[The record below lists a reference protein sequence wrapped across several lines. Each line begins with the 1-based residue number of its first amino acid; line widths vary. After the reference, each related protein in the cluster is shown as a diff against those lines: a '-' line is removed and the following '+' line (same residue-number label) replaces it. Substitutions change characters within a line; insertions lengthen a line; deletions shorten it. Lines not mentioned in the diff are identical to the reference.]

1 MLGENTD
8 STRGVIPNLN
18 QDLFQRISKSKK
30 NVAFLVTVSYL
41 EIYNEELRDLLTP
54 SSKLL
59 RIREHP
65 DAGIYVEGL
74 SEVVVTNEKELLD
87 LLNRGNKVRKIA
99 ETSMNMRSS
108 RSHTCFTICV
118 EQKQICDLPDKAN
131 RLTAKINLVDLAG
144 SERVAKTG
152 AVGDRLKEGAYINK
166 SLSCLGNVINAL
178 SKPTPSKSL
187 TFTTRT
193 FVVKITNTH
202 ANTGTPG
209 PHHEKHIPYR
219 DSKLTRLLQ
228 ESLGGNSLTA
238 MIATVSPC
246 VRGCIISSL
255 SITHSYH
262 LYTTHDYK
270 ITTRMFYART
280 QVQNYYETVSTLK
293 YANRAKNI
301 RNEVK
306 VNEDRNA
313 KIIRELRREIAR
325 LKKRDKETFYS
336 FKSSCD
342 DEVDAIYRKNRA
354 LQRELETLHTERSR
368 LLDRYQEMLH
378 KENEDEVL
386 ESQIEDVTERLSK
399 TTAEAAACGL
409 FLDSRDEKKILSIE
423 ILEELERVRNDTAQL
438 KAHLRSRKCCFERIL
453 PVTLEITYK

>member
-1 MLGENTD
+1 MLGEDTD

-41 EIYNEELRDLLTP
+41 EIYNEELRDLLRP

-178 SKPTPSKSL
+178 SKPAPSK
-187 TFTTRT
+187 
-193 FVVKITNTH
+193 
-202 ANTGTPG
+202 
-209 PHHEKHIPYR
+209 
-219 DSKLTRLLQ
+219 
-228 ESLGGNSLTA
+228 
-238 MIATVSPC
+238 
-246 VRGCIISSL
+246 
-255 SITHSYH
+255 
-262 LYTTHDYK
+262 
-270 ITTRMFYART
+270 
-280 QVQNYYETVSTLK
+280 
-293 YANRAKNI
+293 
-301 RNEVK
+301 
-306 VNEDRNA
+306 
-313 KIIRELRREIAR
+313 
-325 LKKRDKETFYS
+325 
-336 FKSSCD
+336 
-342 DEVDAIYRKNRA
+342 
-354 LQRELETLHTERSR
+354 
-368 LLDRYQEMLH
+368 
-378 KENEDEVL
+378 
-386 ESQIEDVTERLSK
+386 
-399 TTAEAAACGL
+399 
-409 FLDSRDEKKILSIE
+409 
-423 ILEELERVRNDTAQL
+423 
-438 KAHLRSRKCCFERIL
+438 
-453 PVTLEITYK
+453 

>member
-41 EIYNEELRDLLTP
+41 EIYNEELRDLLRP

-202 ANTGTPG
+202 E
-209 PHHEKHIPYR
+209 HR
-219 DSKLTRLLQ
+219 
-228 ESLGGNSLTA
+228 
-238 MIATVSPC
+238 
-246 VRGCIISSL
+246 
-255 SITHSYH
+255 
-262 LYTTHDYK
+262 
-270 ITTRMFYART
+270 YART
-280 QVQNYYETVSTLK
+280 TSRETYSVS
-293 YANRAKNI
+293 
-301 RNEVK
+301 
-306 VNEDRNA
+306 
-313 KIIRELRREIAR
+313 
-325 LKKRDKETFYS
+325 
-336 FKSSCD
+336 
-342 DEVDAIYRKNRA
+342 
-354 LQRELETLHTERSR
+354 
-368 LLDRYQEMLH
+368 
-378 KENEDEVL
+378 
-386 ESQIEDVTERLSK
+386 
-399 TTAEAAACGL
+399 
-409 FLDSRDEKKILSIE
+409 
-423 ILEELERVRNDTAQL
+423 
-438 KAHLRSRKCCFERIL
+438 
-453 PVTLEITYK
+453 